1 MAAVSGGFNCGFTTS
16 SLMSGDGFGT
26 GFFGVQ
32 TFSPL
37 SLGSDLALW
46 LDATDTSTLYTDS
59 TEVTLSANGAF
70 IGRWKDKSGN
80 NRHADKGSV
89 GTARPVRT
97 DGSINSKTG
106 VNFSTGGI
114 PGLFIPYNVSNPT
127 ATSISGG
134 TKFEIWAVYTS
145 VTAGNNH
152 VFTTYE
158 GSGVNY
164 VVMWTTAGFGTYVAG
179 HHVGWIDSSVI
190 RDSGYASARGPA
202 VVHRGIIDTTLS
214 SGTVK
219 NIVNNFPGSA
229 TSGADTAGGGVSTQ
243 TRVWYVGADKNGTFQ
258 NKASVGEI
266 IYVTRHLTETE
277 ASGMTSYLKN
287 KWGIL

>member
-1 MAAVSGGFNCGFTTS
+1 MICSGFGSGFTTN
-16 SLMSGDGFGT
+16 LGNDGFNS
-26 GFFGVQ
+26 GFINTSLSIF
-32 TFSPL
+32 TPT
-37 SLGSDLALW
+37 SLGTDLALW

-59 TEVTLSANGAF
+59 TETTLSANGALV
-70 IGRWKDKSGN
+70 GRWKDKSGN

-97 DGSINSKTG
+97 DGSINSRTG
-106 VNFSTGGI
+106 VNFSAGGI
-114 PGLFIPYNVSNPT
+114 PGLFTPYSVSNPT
-127 ATSISGG
+127 ATNVPGG

-158 GSGVNY
+158 GSAVNY
-164 VVMWTTAGFGTYVAG
+164 VVMWTTAGFSTYVAG
-179 HHVGWIDSSVI
+179 HHMGWVDSSVL
-190 RDSGYASARGPA
+190 RDSGYGSARGPA
-202 VVHRGIIDTTLS
+202 VVHRGVIDTTLS
-214 SGTVK
+214 SGTVM
-219 NIVNNFPGSA
+219 NSVNNIAGSMTPGA
-229 TSGADTAGGGVSTQ
+229 NAAGGGVSTQ

-266 IYVTRHLTETE
+266 IYVTRLLTESE
-277 ASGMTSYLKN
+277 AVGMTSYLRK